1 MSPIPKSSKEIVKNC
16 KSSLDELKAIDVCS
30 FEVEEISS
38 FTSFIMVASG
48 TSGRHIQSIADKVIE
63 NLKDKKIEILGTEG
77 TESKDWILIDAGEVI
92 INIMAEDSR
101 EHYDLESL
109 WDRRAK

>member
-48 TSGRHIQSIADKVIE
+48 TSGPVSYTH
-63 NLKDKKIEILGTEG
+63 L
-77 TESKDWILIDAGEVI
+77 
-92 INIMAEDSR
+92 
-101 EHYDLESL
+101 
-109 WDRRAK
+109 RAHETR

>member
-63 NLKDKKIEILGTEG
+63 NLKDKNCLLYT
-77 TESKDWILIDAGEVI
+77 SPSPRDRNV
-92 INIMAEDSR
+92 SR
-101 EHYDLESL
+101 MPSS
-109 WDRRAK
+109 A